1 MADLHVPTLLFGWLG
16 LTAIGLL
23 LISAMLATKFKHGK
37 MYGR

>member
-1 MADLHVPTLLFGWLG
+1 

-23 LISAMLATKFKHGK
+23 LISAMLAAKFKHGK